1 MNAFRKEENMKMTNS
16 VFKYFNR
23 EYKWRV
29 TKADS
34 VRCVCMCVCMCVC
47 VCAGR
52 EEDGDRL
59 RDRNR
64 EGKTDCKWKANEKR

>member
-1 MNAFRKEENMKMTNS
+1 MTNS
-16 VFKYFNR
+16 VFKYFQR

-47 VCAGR
+47 VCVCVCVQG
-52 EEDGDRL
+52 
-59 RDRNR
+59 
-64 EGKTDCKWKANEKR
+64 GKKMGID